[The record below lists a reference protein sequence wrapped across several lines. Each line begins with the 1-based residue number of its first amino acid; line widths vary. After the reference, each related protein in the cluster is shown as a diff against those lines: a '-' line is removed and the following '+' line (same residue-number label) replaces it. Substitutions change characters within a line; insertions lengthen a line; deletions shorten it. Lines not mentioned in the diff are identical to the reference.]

1 MKREFASR
9 LFETIVGTNDLG
21 EACLVR
27 CRDGLAEPLD
37 SAVSK
42 PLDVFHGVTV
52 ESFVDGD
59 IGIIFQDFGK
69 SP

>member
-1 MKREFASR
+1 MKREFASC
-9 LFETIVGTNDLG
+9 LFEMVVGTDDLG

-27 CRDGLAEPLD
+27 CRDGLVEPLD

-42 PLDVFHGVTV
+42 PLDVFHRVTI
-52 ESFVDGD
+52 ESFVDSD
-59 IGIIFQDFGK
+59 IGVIFQDLSK